1 MAFCLQKRNNQ
12 SEDCFLT
19 SPAFFASQSQIHAS
33 RSVCDNGV
41 KRLFHLI
48 EWFGMERPKFLGST
62 KVCLLPP
69 VGNVAEGFL
78 GTSVKKAG
86 GEI

>member
-1 MAFCLQKRNNQ
+1 
-12 SEDCFLT
+12 
-19 SPAFFASQSQIHAS
+19 
-33 RSVCDNGV
+33 VCDNGV